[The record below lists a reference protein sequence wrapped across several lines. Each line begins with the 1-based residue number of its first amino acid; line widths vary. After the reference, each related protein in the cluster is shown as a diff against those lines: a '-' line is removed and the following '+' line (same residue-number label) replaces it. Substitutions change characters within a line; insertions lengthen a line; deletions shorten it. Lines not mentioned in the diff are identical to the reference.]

1 MPKSWRKSERVGRD
15 SLLASRLGQVICT
28 LWTEAERMSSQ
39 VKSEK
44 RLYVGNLATSV
55 DERVALSSLRMTLPG
70 N

>member
-1 MPKSWRKSERVGRD
+1 MLKWSEEEREKRSNWLLDLGHYTRTHGVEARK
-15 SLLASRLGQVICT
+15 
-28 LWTEAERMSSQ
+28 MSSQ

-55 DERVALSSLRMTLPG
+55 DEQVPLLP